1 MSTHIDIHVIQSVP
15 PSNINRDDTGSPKSA
30 VYGGV
35 RRARVSSQA
44 WKRATRDRYQR
55 TMDATGIGYRTKQV
69 AELVG
74 RRMVARQQAEG
85 TQDVM
90 TEVERAARAGAV
102 LKALGMK
109 LEPKKKVEDGAAGAY
124 ESGTY
129 LAFFSAEQIDQLAK
143 VALATDRPT
152 RADVRRAA
160 DTNHGLTVSLFGR
173 MVADDTSLNVD
184 AAVQVAHALST
195 HAVDAE
201 ADYYT
206 AVDDVLAA
214 DKEREDSGAGM
225 IGTLEFSSSTLYRY
239 ATINVDQLMENLG
252 DVEATA
258 RAAKAFT
265 EGFVTSMPTGKQ
277 NSFANGT
284 VPDGVVVVVRT
295 DMPVNLVG
303 AFETPVSTT
312 GGGYVEPS
320 CRALASYA
328 GEVADAYGEPDGARY
343 VVRVGDRAT
352 ALDELGERVALRDLG
367 DRVADAARQAAAV
380 ADDAS

>member
-30 VYGGV
+30 IYGGV

-44 WKRATRDRYQR
+44 WKRATRTRYQR
-55 TMDATGIGYRTKQV
+55 GMETSGLGYRTKQV
-69 AELVG
+69 AELIG
-74 RRMVARQQAEG
+74 QRMEARDSEMPEA
-85 TQDVM
+85 D
-90 TEVERAARAGAV
+90 RATRAGAV

-109 LEPKKKVEDGAAGAY
+109 LEPKKKKAEDEVAGQY

-129 LAFFSAEQIDQLAK
+129 LAFFSAEQLDQLAEL
-143 VALATDRPT
+143 ALTTDKPT
-152 RADVRRAA
+152 KADARRAA

-214 DKEREDSGAGM
+214 DEEREDSGAGM
-225 IGTLEFSSSTLYRY
+225 IGTIEFSSSTLYRY

-252 DVEATA
+252 HVDATA
-258 RAAKAFT
+258 RAAKAFVD
-265 EGFVTSMPTGKQ
+265 GFVTSMPTGKQ
-277 NSFANGT
+277 NTFANGT
-284 VPDGVVVVVRT
+284 VPDGVVVVVR
-295 DMPVNLVG
+295 DDLPVNLVG
-303 AFETPVSTT
+303 AFETPVSARD
-312 GGGYVEPS
+312 GSGFVEPS
-320 CRALASYA
+320 CQALARYA
-328 GEVADAYGEPDGARY
+328 GEVAEAYGEPGGARY
-343 VVRVGDRAT
+343 VVRVGERAA
-352 ALDELGERVALRDLG
+352 ALDGLGERVTLPELG
-367 DRVADAARQAAAV
+367 DKVAAAAREATAV
-380 ADDAS
+380 ADDDAS